1 MRLIKENDLFE
12 LRVLSLISNEDLRV
26 LHLLYQPFL
35 GSVAVGIYQTLLYT
49 SQLYEDGPS
58 SHDFLFKQ
66 LAVTSLDFANAIT
79 KLEACEL
86 IKTYADRTNDFTYYY
101 YELYSPK
108 QAKDF
113 FKDPVFSGLLTSYI
127 GERRVQQVSSLFA
140 SGKAYNFKDKE
151 VTTSFGEV
159 YSPDLNADAFNQFID
174 SDYLGR
180 NERKRKAPFNLALF
194 KDILRE
200 TNHIIADSALSDE
213 DLKRVIALTM
223 VYSFNEQTMASQ
235 VAEAYDFSRPFGA
248 RVDFDYVTR
257 NLKELARYKHIAKPK
272 RIKPSNRL
280 SSDSEKA
287 RLINRMEVES
297 SLDFLASF
305 NEGLSIPDS
314 EVNLLIRLSNDY
326 NLNNAVINALIYHV
340 LMTQEMKLSPAY
352 VEKIAVNLARLK
364 FEHAVDVINHFEGQ
378 KDGWKTKKSRPSSN
392 KKVNKTDEPVE
403 QMDEEEYKKLLEE
416 LNNVK

>member
-1 MRLIKENDLFE
+1 MI
-12 LRVLSLISNEDLRV
+12 
-26 LHLLYQPFL
+26 
-35 GSVAVGIYQTLLYT
+35 
-49 SQLYEDGPS
+49 
-58 SHDFLFKQ
+58 
-66 LAVTSLDFANAIT
+66 
-79 KLEACEL
+79 
-86 IKTYADRTNDFTYYY
+86 
-101 YELYSPK
+101 
-108 QAKDF
+108 
-113 FKDPVFSGLLTSYI
+113 
-127 GERRVQQVSSLFA
+127 
-140 SGKAYNFKDKE
+140 
-151 VTTSFGEV
+151 
-159 YSPDLNADAFNQFID
+159 
-174 SDYLGR
+174 
-180 NERKRKAPFNLALF
+180 
-194 KDILRE
+194 
-200 TNHIIADSALSDE
+200 
-213 DLKRVIALTM
+213 
-223 VYSFNEQTMASQ
+223 
-235 VAEAYDFSRPFGA
+235 FSRPFGS

-257 NLKELARYKHIAKPK
+257 NLKELTRYKHIAKPK

-314 EVNLLIRLSNDY
+314 EVNLLIRLSSDY

-378 KDGWKTKKSRPSSN
+378 KDGWKTKKSRPSPN
-392 KKVNKTDEPVE
+392 QKVNKTNEPVE